1 MGKRMRKAEPELQER
16 LSVLIGSMGYELLG
30 CELAQMGSRQVF
42 RLYIDSPV
50 GVTADDCSKVSR
62 QVSALMD
69 AEDPLRGRYL
79 LEVSSPGIDRPLF
92 ELKHFASF
100 VGSKVNLRL
109 QMPIDGRRKFKG
121 VLVQVE
127 GEDIHLQV
135 EDIEQT
141 VVIPF
146 SAIDRANVIGEI
158 KF

>member
-1 MGKRMRKAEPELQER
+1 MRKIEAALQER

-30 CELAQMGSRQVF
+30 CELVQAGARQLL
-42 RLYIDSPV
+42 RLYIESPN
-50 GVTADDCSKVSR
+50 GVSADDCSKISR

-109 QMPIDGRRKFKG
+109 QAPVDGRRKFKG
-121 VLVQVE
+121 LLVKVE

-135 EDIEQT
+135 EDLEQE

-146 SAIDRANVIGEI
+146 SAIERPNVIGEI

>member
-1 MGKRMRKAEPELQER
+1 M
-16 LSVLIGSMGYELLG
+16 LIGSMGYELLG
-30 CELAQMGSRQVF
+30 CELVQAGARQLL
-42 RLYIDSPV
+42 RLYIESPN
-50 GVTADDCSKVSR
+50 GVSADDCSKISR

-100 VGSKVNLRL
+100 VGSKVSLRL
-109 QMPIDGRRKFKG
+109 QTPVDGRRKFKG
-121 VLVQVE
+121 LLVKVE

-135 EDIEQT
+135 EDLEQE

-146 SAIDRANVIGEI
+146 SAIERANVIGEI

>member
-1 MGKRMRKAEPELQER
+1 MRKIEAALQER

-30 CELAQMGSRQVF
+30 CELVQAGARQLL
-42 RLYIDSPV
+42 RLYIESPN
-50 GVTADDCSKVSR
+50 GVSADDCSKISR

-100 VGSKVNLRL
+100 VGSKVSLRL
-109 QMPIDGRRKFKG
+109 QTPVDGRRKFKG
-121 VLVQVE
+121 LLVKVE

-135 EDIEQT
+135 EDLEQE

-146 SAIDRANVIGEI
+146 SAIERANVIGEI